1 MNWMFYGFSFLG
13 ITSLLTELF
22 LIVFW
27 KKNKIKRR
35 SGRLPKVSVL
45 VAARNEEEN
54 IAKCLDSLLLLDYPT
69 DKLEILVG
77 NDASTDR
84 TEEIL
89 AKYVEKHDQ
98 ISTVNITSQ
107 LGRAA
112 AKANVLA
119 HLAKAASG
127 EYFFITDADIQVSYQ
142 WVKGLLAHQKE
153 GDGIVSG
160 ITMVTGD
167 GWWEK
172 FQNIEWLNALGMVKV
187 VTDMKIPVTAI
198 GNNMMVTRAAYE
210 SIGGYENIKP
220 SIVEDFQLTKEVVK
234 KGYTIS
240 NVVDETVLATTVPP
254 DSLPTFLNQRKRWM
268 QGTFQLPFLLICILS
283 IQAMTIPIM
292 IGMLFFSFE
301 WAILYFLVK
310 LILRIIYNRK
320 LFKSVNQKTNFVR
333 ILLYEFYTMGITFL
347 MMLFYL
353 LPGKIDWKGRR
364 Y

>member
-1 MNWMFYGFSFLG
+1 MSWIFYGLIFLG
-13 ITSLLTELF
+13 AASLLTELL

-27 KKNKIKRR
+27 KKNKQKKR
-35 SGRLPKVSVL
+35 SSELPEVSVL

-54 IAKCLDSLLLLDYPT
+54 IGRCLDSLLRLDYPT

-77 NDASTDR
+77 NDASTDS
-84 TEEIL
+84 TEKIL
-89 AKYVEKHDQ
+89 AGYVEKYEQ
-98 ISTVNITSQ
+98 ISTIKITDQ
-107 LGRAA
+107 LGRAE

-119 HLAKAASG
+119 HLAKAANG
-127 EYFFITDADIQVSYQ
+127 DYFFITDADIQVSSQ
-142 WVKGLLAHQKE
+142 WIKGLLAHQKD

-160 ITMVTGD
+160 ITTVTGS

-210 SIGGYENIKP
+210 STGGYENIKS

-234 KGYTIS
+234 QGYTIS
-240 NVVDETVLATTVPP
+240 NIVDEAVLATTMPP
-254 DSLPTFLNQRKRWM
+254 DSLLTFLNQRKRWM

-292 IGMLFFSFE
+292 IGMLFFNSKL
-301 WAILYFLVK
+301 AALYFLVK
-310 LILRIIYNRK
+310 FIFRVIYNTK
-320 LFKSVNQKTNFVR
+320 LFQSVNQKINFVR
-333 ILLYEFYTMGITFL
+333 ILSYEFYTIVITFL

-353 LPGKIDWKGRR
+353 LPGKIDWKGRKF
-364 Y
+364 